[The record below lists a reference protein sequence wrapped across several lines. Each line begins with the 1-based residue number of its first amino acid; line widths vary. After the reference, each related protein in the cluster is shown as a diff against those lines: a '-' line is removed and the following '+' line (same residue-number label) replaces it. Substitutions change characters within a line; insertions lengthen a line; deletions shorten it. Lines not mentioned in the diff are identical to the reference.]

1 MTERVRAAVVEDE
14 PPARL
19 GMRTLLAADHEVD
32 LLVECATVEEAL
44 VALQRTPVDVLF
56 LDVQLARRS
65 GFDLLAALGAN
76 RPPAVVFVTAHDQHA
91 VRAFEVQAVDYL
103 LKPFD
108 DERFAQALER
118 ARQRLRQGKAQALA
132 EQLAQT
138 FARVPDAAPRTL
150 TLKDGARAV
159 FLREDEIDWIEAQDY
174 YVEIHAGS
182 AAHLHRETLQ
192 DLEARLDPARFVRI
206 HRSAIVRIDRIRQ
219 LQALPSGDAAVIL
232 RDGTEL
238 RVSRSRRE
246 AIRAV
251 LGM

>member
-1 MTERVRAAVVEDE
+1 MPERVRAALVEDE

-19 GMRTLLAADHEVD
+19 GLRTLLAGDPEVD
-32 LLVECATVEEAL
+32 LVAECASAEEAL
-44 VALQRTPVDVLF
+44 LALRRAAVDVLF

-65 GFDLLAALGAN
+65 GFDLLEALGAD
-76 RPPAVVFVTAHDQHA
+76 RPPAVIFVTAHDHHA

-103 LKPFD
+103 LKPYD
-108 DERFAQALER
+108 DQRFAQALGR
-118 ARQRLRQGKAQALA
+118 AKDRVRQRKAQSLA
-132 EQLAQT
+132 EQLAGT
-138 FARVPDAAPRTL
+138 LAPASAAAAPML
-150 TLKDGARAV
+150 MLKDGARAV

-174 YVEIHAGS
+174 YVEVHAGS

-192 DLEARLDPARFVRI
+192 ALEARLDRERFVRI

-219 LQALPSGDAAVIL
+219 LRSLPSGDAAVIL

>member
-1 MTERVRAAVVEDE
+1 MPEKVRAAVVEDE

-19 GMRTLLAADHEVD
+19 GLRTLLEGDLEVE
-32 LLVECATVEEAL
+32 LVAECATAEEAL
-44 VALQRTPVDVLF
+44 VLLQRTPVDVLF
-56 LDVQLARRS
+56 LDVQLTRRS
-65 GFDLLAALGAN
+65 GFDLLSALGAK
-76 RPPAVVFVTAHDQHA
+76 RPVAVVFVTAHDQQA

-108 DERFAQALER
+108 DQRFGQALGRAKER
-118 ARQRLRQGKAQALA
+118 IRQARAPGLSAGL
-132 EQLAQT
+132 
-138 FARVPDAAPRTL
+138 VPVSAAAARTL
-150 TLKDGARAV
+150 TLRDGARAV
-159 FLREDEIDWIEAQDY
+159 FLPEDEIDWIEAQDY

-206 HRSAIVRIDRIRQ
+206 HRSAIVRIDRIRK
-219 LQALPSGDAAVIL
+219 LHPLPSGDAAVVL

-238 RVSRSRRE
+238 RVSRSRRD